1 MPLEMDRIFWVH
13 GPESRRPES
22 KRPSLQ
28 VQASRPRE
36 SNHQDHA
43 SRVQLLRYALKLVT
57 FLGGSNTDKF

>member
-13 GPESRRPES
+13 GPESRRPESRRPES

-43 SRVQLLRYALKLVT
+43 SRVQLLRYALKL
-57 FLGGSNTDKF
+57 FN

>member
-1 MPLEMDRIFWVH
+1 MLLEMDRIFWVH

-43 SRVQLLRYALKLVT
+43 SRVQLLRYALKL
-57 FLGGSNTDKF
+57 FN